1 MKSLVVKE
9 ISTQLDENGL
19 ELELGTNQIKS
30 ECEYITKKE
39 ITLKAVKVTIDKDT
53 FKTAIGGTLS
63 EDYYYFQKTGNQWD
77 LYGGAENVDLADYG
91 ITLDGT
97 TYEDDRVY
105 VYCDTVN
112 NVVTSTNYEQT
123 LEIYRGASN
132 EKFNYI
138 NISCEIPN
146 VSFTVSSVQSGG
158 STINVLS
165 NVLKKTENFF
175 KSEYPTAKIIA
186 TTSGYY
192 DTVTVSIIV
201 AKVL

>member
-9 ISTQLDENGL
+9 ITTQLDDNGL

-53 FKTAIGGTLS
+53 FKTAMGGTLS
-63 EDYYYFQKTGNQWD
+63 ESYYYFERTTNKWD
-77 LYGGAENVDLADYG
+77 MYDGAENVDLADYG

-97 TYEDDRVY
+97 VNNGDRIY
-105 VYCDTVN
+105 VYCDTDN

-123 LEIYRGASN
+123 LVIYRGADN
-132 EKFNYI
+132 ELFNYV
-138 NISCEIPN
+138 NISCEVPN
-146 VSFTVSSVQSGG
+146 ITFAVASVQSGG
-158 STINVLS
+158 YTISVLGNVFKKAE
-165 NVLKKTENFF
+165 NYLKTNYKTAQI
-175 KSEYPTAKIIA
+175 TAY
-186 TTSGYY
+186 TSGYY

-201 AKVL
+201 AKVI